1 MISLRQ
7 LILDEIETWTT
18 DDSMIGARNKDNVV
32 RYFKDREKA
41 VKFAR
46 GEIPGPHP
54 GRPQKKKRRNAKQ
67 EKKQDTL
74 PDVKQDK

>member
-7 LILDEIETWTT
+7 LILDDIEIWTT
-18 DDSMIGARNKDNVV
+18 DDNLFAARNKDNVI

-41 VKFAR
+41 VKFSR
-46 GEIPGPHP
+46 GDIPGPHP
-54 GRPQKKKRRNAKQ
+54 GRPQKKKRRVPKK
-67 EKKQDTL
+67 EKRQDTL